1 MLIYIHI
8 SILSDEK
15 IIENNMNL
23 YNFFNNSSFNI
34 EHNSIWGIYLNMK
47 IRKSK
52 YFNSQE
58 VIETPETEIVEENI
72 YIDEK
77 LIKNKSLI
85 RVDMNIVQYPIFSKN
100 TKRKVNQIIKY
111 YFNSNRDTY
120 ITVTPVAGDYIPGET
135 EEKVFIALMKI
146 MKQKGMP
153 RKFIITA
160 TELKKHLNLNTTRYG
175 NIVKNALLRLS
186 ATNYNFKNTMYS
198 YDSKGTL
205 KEEIS
210 TPILTLRIL
219 SLKLKEN
226 KKIKEDVG
234 DNRIK
239 EVYEIEIS
247 EIFYKNII
255 TKGYLVYDSDVLLE
269 IATSTART
277 IYMLIEKLRF
287 NKTFLKIDTLYL
299 IRRIPLKFDKRNVT
313 QTIKILEKSFE
324 ELMKKKLIENFRI
337 IKESTWEK
345 SEIEIYFYDFLV
357 DHKQERFYD
366 DFNDFKKLS
375 TALTISEMEHD
386 EIDLEKKE
394 EKTIIKEINLNLVL
408 EILNMMSEKAKKLK
422 TMPKTIKEALEN
434 YGEEKVRAAVLYMN
448 KQKKLTSPRAYFL
461 KCLENNWAN
470 DILLNI
476 ENNKA
481 VLKESK
487 KEVTVIE
494 NLQEDKHDQIL
505 KLFYNLSEEEREN
518 IEEKV
523 YKNYIKK
530 CGQETKIQ
538 KMAFKAGKNS
548 LIADYLIENDYFNE
562 EVNLFEEKKV
572 KKMTMLEDKN
582 IIKEV
587 EKFNEYVNESINLYK
602 IMLTLDEEKIIDI
615 KKEILR
621 VLGPVF
627 MKKELTTSKIDKFL
641 VEKFK

>member
-1 MLIYIHI
+1 
-8 SILSDEK
+8 
-15 IIENNMNL
+15 
-23 YNFFNNSSFNI
+23 
-34 EHNSIWGIYLNMK
+34 MK
-47 IRKSK
+47 IKKNR

-72 YIDEK
+72 YVDEK

-153 RKFIITA
+153 RKFIITG

-175 NIVKNALLRLS
+175 NIIKNALLRLS

-198 YDSKGTL
+198 YDNKGTL

-210 TPILTLRIL
+210 TPILTLKIL

-226 KKIKEDVG
+226 RKIKEDIG

-287 NKTFLKIDTLYL
+287 DKNFLKIDTLYL

-324 ELMKKKLIENFRI
+324 ELMKKNLIENFRI

-345 SEIEIYFYDFLV
+345 SEIEIYFFDFLV
-357 DHKQERFYD
+357 EHKQERFYD

-386 EIDLEKKE
+386 EINFEEKE
-394 EKTIIKEINLNLVL
+394 EKNIVKEISLNLVL
-408 EILNMMSEKAKKLK
+408 EMLNMMPEKAKKLK
-422 TMPKTIKEALEN
+422 TMSKAVKEALES
-434 YGEEKVRAAVLYMN
+434 YGEEKVKAAIIYMN

-470 DILLNI
+470 DILIDFPKNKSSLEKI
-476 ENNKA
+476 EDNMEDTIAMDILKNNKQNE
-481 VLKESK
+481 VMELYYKLPSEDQES
-487 KEVTVIE
+487 IE
-494 NLQEDKHDQIL
+494 RI
-505 KLFYNLSEEEREN
+505 
-518 IEEKV
+518 V

-538 KMAFKAGKNS
+538 KIAFKAGKNS
-548 LIADYLIENDYFNE
+548 LIASYLVENDYFSRTLKLKRETTRIESPKEVVEKE
-562 EVNLFEEKKV
+562 E
-572 KKMTMLEDKN
+572 TD

-602 IMLTLDEEKIIDI
+602 IMLSLDDDKVMDI

-627 MKKELTTSKIDKFL
+627 MKKELRTSEIDRFLVDKF
-641 VEKFK
+641 K

>member
-1 MLIYIHI
+1 
-8 SILSDEK
+8 
-15 IIENNMNL
+15 
-23 YNFFNNSSFNI
+23 
-34 EHNSIWGIYLNMK
+34 MK
-47 IRKSK
+47 IRKNK

-85 RVDMNIVQYPIFSKN
+85 RVDLNIVQYPIFSKN

-186 ATNYNFKNTMYS
+186 STNYNFKNTMYS
-198 YDSKGTL
+198 YDTKGTL

-234 DNRIK
+234 DKRIK

-287 NKTFLKIDTLYL
+287 DKTFLKIDTLYL
-299 IRRIPLKFDKRNVT
+299 IRRIPLKLDKRNVT

-324 ELMKKKLIENFRI
+324 ELMKKNLIENFKI
-337 IKESTWEK
+337 IKDSTWEK
-345 SEIEIYFYDFLV
+345 SEIEIYFFDFLV

-386 EIDLEKKE
+386 EIDLDNQQDEVVP
-394 EKTIIKEINLNLVL
+394 KEIDLNVVL
-408 EILNMMSEKAKKLK
+408 EILDMMSEKAKKLK
-422 TMPKTIKEALEN
+422 TMPKTIKESLEI

-461 KCLENNWAN
+461 KCLENNWASDMLVDN
-470 DILLNI
+470 TENKQVILKDNI
-476 ENNKA
+476 EEAVIIDNSKDNKQN
-481 VLKESK
+481 EI
-487 KEVTVIE
+487 IE
-494 NLQEDKHDQIL
+494 LFYKLSVEEQED
-505 KLFYNLSEEEREN
+505 

-548 LIADYLIENDYFNE
+548 LISDYLMENDYFSRQKVDLVE
-562 EVNLFEEKKV
+562 EKINQDEEKKIE
-572 KKMTMLEDKN
+572 KPIIIEESN
-582 IIKEV
+582 IIKNV
-587 EKFNEYVNESINLYK
+587 ETFNEYVNESINLYK
-602 IMLTLDEEKIIDI
+602 IMLALDEEKMIEI

-621 VLGPVF
+621 VLGPIF
-627 MKKELTTSKIDKFL
+627 MKKELTTSEIDRFL
-641 VEKFK
+641 VEKFN